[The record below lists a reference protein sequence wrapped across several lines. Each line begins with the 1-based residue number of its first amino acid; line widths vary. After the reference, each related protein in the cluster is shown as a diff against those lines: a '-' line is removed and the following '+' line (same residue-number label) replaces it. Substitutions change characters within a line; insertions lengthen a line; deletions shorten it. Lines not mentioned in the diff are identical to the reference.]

1 MAASASAP
9 AHRFL
14 RRLVLATSVPP
25 LLQAYQGVYHL
36 VTLLALRLFRSY
48 PAIRAVYLTRGSAKG
63 EVVPLVS
70 DIDFLVIHDG
80 LTPGERLELTA
91 AYGRLARRTRLL
103 DVHMQLL
110 DETWLRRQIAM
121 DDHFRFRFAEGKATW
136 KLLYGR
142 DYVGELP
149 LPEPAALEPGLIAE
163 IKVWWML
170 LVWRLLGPRKNSGES
185 IVRNSICYKAVSE
198 VLKAIDGL
206 ARQRLTF
213 DRAAALRAG
222 KEGLGP
228 AGRALVTRLEQ
239 HRRRGFRVPDPAI
252 AADTTAFLL
261 THLDRF
267 YGDARTLPAGA
278 ADDREVRVDAPF
290 GEVPG
295 GPAVLTAAREL
306 TSTLQALWGDTFR
319 GACLVPSIHFNLDE
333 LLLLVAVDPDR
344 PPSFELLAA
353 AAGAHR
359 ARAAASAGR
368 LRLYVLLAHAAFQ
381 LDAEDLEQSWQ
392 SVLWPPSNPDVF
404 ALAGRA
410 DRCLTGTPV
419 AAPVAAGGGPL
430 IRGFLASEDTAFG
443 ELLDNPAIYKLETL
457 DFLRV
462 FWKTA
467 QLAAMSRGAARR
479 ELLFPLTPD
488 AVRRALAAQGRPL
501 PDRLGPLADAFAAA
515 LDGRRPDVS
524 ELVPDAVAYLKEIRA

>member
-1 MAASASAP
+1 MTASASAP
-9 AHRFL
+9 AHRLL

-25 LLQAYQGVYHL
+25 LLQAYQGVYRL

-80 LTPGERLELTA
+80 LTQRERAELVA

-103 DVHMQLL
+103 DVHMQIL

-170 LVWRLLGPRKNSGES
+170 LVWRLLGPRKNSREP

-213 DRAAALRAG
+213 DRAAALKAG
-222 KEGLGP
+222 KEGLDPSGQ
-228 AGRALVTRLEQ
+228 ALVARLQE
-239 HRRRGFRVPDPAI
+239 HRRRGFRTPDRAI
-252 AADTTAFLL
+252 VADTTAFLL

-267 YGDARTLPAGA
+267 YGDARSLPTGA
-278 ADDREVRVDAPF
+278 TDGQPVRVDAPF

-295 GPAVLTAAREL
+295 GQTVLTAAREL
-306 TSTLQALWGDTFR
+306 TTTLQHLWGDAFR
-319 GACLVPSIHFNLDE
+319 GACLVPSVHFNLDE
-333 LLLLVAVDPDR
+333 LLLLVAVDPER
-344 PPSFELLAA
+344 PPSFDLLAA
-353 AAGAHR
+353 AAREHR
-359 ARAAASAGR
+359 AHAAASAGR
-368 LRLYVLLAHAAFQ
+368 LRLFVLLANAAFQ

-392 SVLWPPSNPDVF
+392 SILWPPSNPDVF
-404 ALAGRA
+404 ALAART
-410 DRCLTGTPV
+410 DRRV
-419 AAPVAAGGGPL
+419 AGAPLGGPARPAGGAL
-430 IRGFLASEDTAFG
+430 IRGFLSSEHVAFG
-443 ELLDNPAIYKLETL
+443 ELLDDPAIYKLETL

-467 QLAAMSRGAARR
+467 QLTVMQRGISRRD
-479 ELLFPLTPD
+479 LVFPLTPD
-488 AVRRALAAQGRPL
+488 AVRRALAAEGRPL
-501 PDRLGPLADAFAAA
+501 PDRLEPLADAFAAA
-515 LDGRRPDVS
+515 LDGRRPDVA
-524 ELVPDAVAYLKEIRA
+524 ELVPDAIAYLKEIRA

>member
-9 AHRFL
+9 AHRLL

-25 LLQAYQGVYHL
+25 LLQAYQGVYRL

-48 PAIRAVYLTRGSAKG
+48 PAIRAVSLSRGSAKG

-80 LTPGERLELTA
+80 LTQGERTELVA

-110 DETWLRRQIAM
+110 DEAWLRRQIAM

-142 DYVGELP
+142 DYVAELP
-149 LPEPAALEPGLIAE
+149 VPEPAALEPGLIAE

-170 LVWRLLGPRKNSGES
+170 LVWRLLGPRKNSGEP

-222 KEGLGP
+222 KDGLDP
-228 AGRALVTRLEQ
+228 TGRALVARLQE
-239 HRRRGFRVPDPAI
+239 HRRRGFRTPDPGI
-252 AADTTAFLL
+252 VADTTAFLL

-267 YGDARTLPAGA
+267 YGDARTLPAGVT
-278 ADDREVRVDAPF
+278 DGQKVRVDAPF

-295 GPAVLTAAREL
+295 GHAVLAAAQAL
-306 TSTLQALWGDTFR
+306 TGALQQLWGDAFR

-333 LLLLVAVDPDR
+333 LLLLVTVRPEQ
-344 PPSFELLAA
+344 PPSFEQLAA
-353 AAGAHR
+353 AARAHR
-359 ARAAASAGR
+359 AQAPASGGR
-368 LRLYVLLAHAAFQ
+368 LRLFVLLANAAFQ

-392 SVLWPPSNPDVF
+392 SILWPPSNPDVF
-404 ALAGRA
+404 ALAARS
-410 DRCLTGTPV
+410 DRRLTG
-419 AAPVAAGGGPL
+419 APLAGPAPPAGGAL
-430 IRGFLASEDTAFG
+430 IRGFLSSEDTAFG
-443 ELLDNPAIYKLETL
+443 ELLNDPAIYKLDTL

-467 QLAAMSRGAARR
+467 QLTVMQRGASPR

-488 AVRRALAAQGRPL
+488 AVRRALATEGRPL
-501 PDRLGPLADAFAAA
+501 PDRLQPLAGAFASA
-515 LDGRRPDVS
+515 LDGRRPDIA
-524 ELVPDAVAYLKEIRA
+524 ELVPDAIAYLKEIRA

>member
-1 MAASASAP
+1 MAAPASAP
-9 AHRFL
+9 AHRLL

-25 LLQAYQGVYHL
+25 LLQAYQGVYRL

-80 LTPGERLELTA
+80 LTQGERTELVA

-110 DETWLRRQIAM
+110 DEAWLGRQIAM

-142 DYVGELP
+142 DYVAELP
-149 LPEPAALEPGLIAE
+149 VPEPAALEPGLIAE

-170 LVWRLLGPRKNSGES
+170 LVWRLLGPRKNSGEP

-222 KEGLGP
+222 KEGLDP
-228 AGRALVTRLEQ
+228 AGRALVARLQE
-239 HRRRGFRVPDPAI
+239 HRRRGFRTPDPGI
-252 AADTTAFLL
+252 VADTTAFLL

-267 YGDARTLPAGA
+267 YGDARALPAGVT
-278 ADDREVRVDAPF
+278 DGQKVRVDAPF

-295 GPAVLTAAREL
+295 GHAVLAAAQAL
-306 TSTLQALWGDTFR
+306 TDTLQPLWGDAFR

-333 LLLLVAVDPDR
+333 LLLLVTVRPEQ
-344 PPSFELLAA
+344 PPSFEQLAA
-353 AAGAHR
+353 AARAHR
-359 ARAAASAGR
+359 AQAPASGGR
-368 LRLYVLLAHAAFQ
+368 LRLFVLLANAAFQ

-404 ALAGRA
+404 ALAARS
-410 DRCLTGTPV
+410 DRRLTG
-419 AAPVAAGGGPL
+419 APVAEPAPPAGGAL
-430 IRGFLASEDTAFG
+430 IRGFLSSEDTAFG
-443 ELLDNPAIYKLETL
+443 ELLNDPAIYKLDTL

-467 QLAAMSRGAARR
+467 QLTVMQRGASRS

-488 AVRRALAAQGRPL
+488 AVRRALAAEGRPL
-501 PDRLGPLADAFAAA
+501 PDRLQPLAGAFAAA
-515 LDGRRPDVS
+515 LDGRRPDIA
-524 ELVPDAVAYLKEIRA
+524 ELVPDAIAYLKEIRA